1 MIESIQSFFAPAPD
15 WEWLTLQVLVTC
27 GLTISL
33 NFVFMR
39 IIDALEHLTR
49 KTSSL
54 WDDDFLEALRLP
66 LRLFIWTLGIT
77 ASAYWIELST
87 DTLLFKHLPE
97 IRRVAYIAIGAMFF
111 HRLVRMTEAHLID
124 PKRMNKPMDTTTAR
138 AVGNVARISI
148 VVLAGLIILQTLG
161 YSVSGI
167 LAFGG
172 IGGIAVGF
180 AAKDLLANFFGG
192 LMLYLDKPFAVGD
205 TVRSPD
211 REIEG
216 TIEDIGWRITR
227 IRNLERR
234 PVYIPNSMFSN
245 IAVENITRMS
255 HRRINEWLGIRYEDL
270 SKVTAIVDSLT
281 TMLKQ
286 HPSVDTEEPMIVQLD
301 KLGDFSVQIRMMC
314 HVAET
319 SLAYFDVK
327 QDILLKAVDI
337 IHAHGADFAFPTQT
351 LHVER
356 SVP

>member
-39 IIDALEHLTR
+39 IIDALESLTR

-54 WDDDFLEALRLP
+54 WDDDLLEALRLP

-77 ASAYWIELST
+77 VAAHWVDLFAETSW
-87 DTLLFKHLPE
+87 FKHLPE
-97 IRRVAYIAIGAMFF
+97 IRRVAYIAIGALFL
-111 HRLVRMTEAHLID
+111 HRFVRMTESHLVD
-124 PKRMNKPMDTTTAR
+124 PKRMNKPMDATTAR
-138 AVGNVARISI
+138 AIGHVARISI

-192 LMLYLDKPFAVGD
+192 LMLYLDKPFSVGD
-205 TVRSPD
+205 FVRSPD

-216 TIEDIGWRITR
+216 VIEDIGWRITR
-227 IRNLERR
+227 IRNLEQR

-270 SKVTAIVDSLT
+270 NRVQPIVDQ
-281 TMLKQ
+281 LKQ
-286 HPSVDTEEPMIVQLD
+286 MLDSHPQVDREMSKIVQLD
-301 KLGDFSVQIRMMC
+301 KLADFSVQIRMMC
-314 HVAET
+314 HVNDT
-319 SLAYFDVK
+319 SLEFFQIK
-327 QDILLKAVDI
+327 QEILLKAVDI
-337 IHAHGADFAFPTQT
+337 VKANGADFAFPTQT
-351 LHVER
+351 LHIER
-356 SVP
+356 SGS

>member
-1 MIESIQSFFAPAPD
+1 MIESIQTFFAPATD
-15 WEWLTLQVLVTC
+15 WQWLTLQVLATC
-27 GLTISL
+27 VLTVAV

-39 IIDALEHLTR
+39 IIDALEHLTS
-49 KTSSL
+49 KTTSL
-54 WDDDFLEALRLP
+54 WDDDLLEALRLP
-66 LRLFIWTLGIT
+66 LRLFIWTIGIT
-77 ASAYWIELST
+77 ASSYWIELST
-87 DTLLFKHLPE
+87 DTVLFKHLPE

-124 PKRMNKPMDTTTAR
+124 PNRMNKPMDTTTAR

-205 TVRSPD
+205 MVRSPD

-255 HRRINEWLGIRYEDL
+255 HRRINEWLGIRYEDM
-270 SKVTAIVDSLT
+270 SKVPDIVNDLT
-281 TMLKQ
+281 MMLKRQ
-286 HPSVDTEEPMIVQLD
+286 PLVATDEPMIVQLD
-301 KLGDFSVQIRMMC
+301 KLADFSVQIRLMC
-314 HVAET
+314 HVSET
-319 SLAYFDVK
+319 SLAYFDIK
-327 QDILLKAVDI
+327 QEILLQAAQI
-337 IHAHGADFAFPTQT
+337 IHAHGADFAYPTQT
-351 LHVER
+351 LHIQK
-356 SVP
+356 